1 MKNLSQAQELTYKIA
16 KPPKTELIKI
26 STDVWL
32 LAIKLDITMISYLP
46 RAVYTKFSGEEVK
59 AIYRKYALAENGLH
73 HETLSGYIDALRK
86 VHSQELILE
95 VILEMAPRL
104 GLDACLY
111 LFGYDSLESCIND
124 VFPDGGIPSDPF
136 IWKHYVYSYPPL
148 LKTIKRMKLPI
159 HFHAKTYD
167 AMKKRLT
174 NYTNMLKN
182 NDDSEVLFDADS

>member
-1 MKNLSQAQELTYKIA
+1 MKNLRQAQELTYKIA

-32 LAIKLDITMISYLP
+32 LAIKLDITMLSYLP

-111 LFGYDSLESCIND
+111 IFGYETLESCIND
-124 VFPDGGIPSDPF
+124 VFTDGIPSDPF

-148 LKTIKRMKLPI
+148 LKTIKKMKLPI
-159 HFHAKTYD
+159 HFHAKTYA
-167 AMKKRLT
+167 AMEKRLT
-174 NYTNMLKN
+174 NYTNMLIN

>member
-1 MKNLSQAQELTYKIA
+1 MKNLSQAQELVYNIT
-16 KPPKTELIKI
+16 KPPKELSQI
-26 STDVWL
+26 SIDVWL
-32 LAIKLDITMISYLP
+32 LAIKLDITMLHYLP

-73 HETLSGYIDALRK
+73 HETLSDVIDAISK
-86 VHSQELILE
+86 AHPKELIFE
-95 VILEMAPRL
+95 VILEMAPRI
-104 GLDACLY
+104 GLDTCLY
-111 LFGYDSLESCIND
+111 LFGYASLESCINN
-124 VFPDGGIPSDPF
+124 VFTDGGIPSDPF

-148 LKTIKRMKLPI
+148 LKTIKKMKLPI

>member
-1 MKNLSQAQELTYKIA
+1 MKNLKQAQELTYKIA
-16 KPPKTELIKI
+16 KPPKAELINI

-32 LAIKLDITMISYLP
+32 MAITLDITMIRYIP
-46 RAVYTKFSGEEVK
+46 WEVYTKFSGEEVK
-59 AIYRKYALAENGLH
+59 AIYRKYALTENGLH

-86 VHSQELILE
+86 GHPQELIFE
-95 VILEMAPRL
+95 VVLEMAPRL

-111 LFGYDSLESCIND
+111 LFGYYSLESCIND

-136 IWKHYVYSYPPL
+136 LWKHYVYTYPPL
-148 LKTIKRMKLPI
+148 LKVIKKKNLTIN
-159 HFHAKTYD
+159 FHHKTYD

-182 NDDSEVLFDADS
+182 SDDSEVL